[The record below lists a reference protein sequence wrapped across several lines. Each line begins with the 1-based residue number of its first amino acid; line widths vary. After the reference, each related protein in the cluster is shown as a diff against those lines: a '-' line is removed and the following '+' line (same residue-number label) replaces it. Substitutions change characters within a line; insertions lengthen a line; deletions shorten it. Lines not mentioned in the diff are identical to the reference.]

1 MLYWCIALFFMGV
14 MSFLDNILS
23 YGEIFRWINSALFML
38 VSLGIL
44 IRTEMMV
51 KTGRIE
57 RLIEEVE
64 YYKQEI
70 TRLNRLVNGGKKE
83 LETIPEKPF

>member
-23 YGEIFRWINSALFML
+23 YGEVFRWINSALFML

-44 IRTEMMV
+44 IRTKMMV

-57 RLIEEVE
+57 RLIEEVDFF
-64 YYKQEI
+64 KQEI
-70 TRLNRLVNGGKKE
+70 IRLNRLVNGDKKE
-83 LETIPEKPF
+83 PQKVPEKSV

>member
-1 MLYWCIALFFMGV
+1 MGV
-14 MSFLDNILS
+14 MSFLDNIIS
-23 YGEIFRWINSALFML
+23 YGEVFRWINSALFMM

-44 IRTEMMV
+44 IRTKMMV

-70 TRLNRLVNGGKKE
+70 TRLNQSVKEGKKD
-83 LETIPEKPF
+83 LETIPGKSV

>member
-23 YGEIFRWINSALFML
+23 YGEVFRWINSALFML

-44 IRTEMMV
+44 IRTKMMV
-51 KTGRIE
+51 KIGKIE
-57 RLIEEVE
+57 RLLEEVD

-70 TRLNRLVNGGKKE
+70 IRLNQLVKENEKE
-83 LETIPEKPF
+83 LQTAPEKFV

>member
-1 MLYWCIALFFMGV
+1 MLYWCIALFIMGV

-23 YGEIFRWINSALFML
+23 YGEVFRWINSALFML

-44 IRTEMMV
+44 IRTKMMV
-51 KTGRIE
+51 KVGRIE
-57 RLIEEVE
+57 RLIEEVD

-70 TRLNRLVNGGKKE
+70 TRLNQLVKEDKKK
-83 LETIPEKPF
+83 LETVTE